1 MIALRDGLVLIALT
15 ALALLLA
22 LLPMP
27 EPIMALRPAWPL
39 LVLSAW
45 AMQRD
50 PMAVLPLALAAGLM
64 LDAVRGVTLGLH
76 GAALLLPLAAAL
88 HWRTALRAMPLWQ
101 ASIAAGG
108 LFLLQALLL
117 SLLDALT
124 GEHSLRSA
132 HWWAV
137 PVSVLLWPLAVLLLR
152 PAPAAKSP
160 G

>member
-1 MIALRDGLVLIALT
+1 MTTLRDGLLLITLT
-15 ALALLLA
+15 ALALLLT
-22 LLPMP
+22 LLPLP
-27 EPIMALRPAWPL
+27 EPIMPLRPAWPL

-76 GAALLLPLAAAL
+76 GAALLLPLAATMQ
-88 HWRTALRAMPLWQ
+88 WRSALRTMPLWQ
-101 ASIAAGG
+101 ASIAAGA
-108 LFLLQALLL
+108 LFLLHALLL

-132 HWWAV
+132 HWWAI
-137 PVSVLLWPLAVLLLR
+137 PVSLLLWPLAVLLLR
-152 PAPAAKSP
+152 PAPVAKSP

>member
-1 MIALRDGLVLIALT
+1 MTALRDGLLLIALT

-22 LLPMP
+22 LLPVP
-27 EPIMALRPAWPL
+27 EPMMPLRPAWPL

-76 GAALLLPLAAAL
+76 GVALLLPLAATM
-88 HWRTALRAMPLWQ
+88 HWRATLRAMPLWQ
-101 ASIAAGG
+101 ASIAASA
-108 LFLLQALLL
+108 LFVLQAMLL

-124 GEHSLRSA
+124 GEHSLRGA
-132 HWWAV
+132 HWWAI
-137 PVSVLLWPLAVLLLR
+137 PLSMLLWPLAVLLLR
-152 PAPAAKSP
+152 PAPVAKSP